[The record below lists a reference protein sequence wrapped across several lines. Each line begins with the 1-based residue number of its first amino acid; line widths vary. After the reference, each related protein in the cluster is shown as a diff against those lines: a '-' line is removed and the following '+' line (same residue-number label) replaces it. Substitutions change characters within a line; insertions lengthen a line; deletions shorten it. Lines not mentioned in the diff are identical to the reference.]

1 MEKDNEKLKTD
12 YIKSVGAYMEV
23 WCDKHGFEY
32 DDTEWI
38 GDDVGTIYLAGDYF
52 IGFNDVRY
60 DIDNNLD
67 EPVFLEWYDYCVD
80 IHEFDYERN
89 VTLAAYSKGYRPYTE
104 EQMEDLRRTK
114 AKIRALERDLEEK
127 IREYKRGK

>member
-1 MEKDNEKLKTD
+1 MKIKILK
-12 YIKSVGAYMEV
+12 SLE
-23 WCDKHGFEY
+23 FF
-32 DDTEWI
+32 WI
-38 GDDVGTIYLAGDYF
+38 SLYLYYK
-52 IGFNDVRY
+52 RTS

-104 EQMEDLRRTK
+104 EQMEDLKRTK
-114 AKIRALERDLEEK
+114 AKIRKLERDLEEK
-127 IREYKRGK
+127 IKDYKSNRWQKDYTEDC